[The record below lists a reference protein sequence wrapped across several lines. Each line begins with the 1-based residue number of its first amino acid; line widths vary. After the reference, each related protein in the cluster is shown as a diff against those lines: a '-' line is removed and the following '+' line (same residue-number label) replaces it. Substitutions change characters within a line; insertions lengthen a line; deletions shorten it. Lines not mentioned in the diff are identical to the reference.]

1 MENDEG
7 MIGMWSIV
15 TLLAL
20 FNECADE
27 KRSGY
32 KSKKKYIGK
41 PHWIEYMI
49 MVIGATMF
57 FIKILTP

>member
-1 MENDEG
+1 

-20 FNECADE
+20 FKECADE

-32 KSKKKYIGK
+32 DRKKKYVGK
-41 PHWIEYMI
+41 PHWIEYVI
-49 MVIGATMF
+49 MAFGGVVLIATLIGA
-57 FIKILTP
+57 IVEV

>member
-1 MENDEG
+1 

-15 TLLAL
+15 TVLAL
-20 FNECADE
+20 FKECADE

-41 PHWIEYMI
+41 PHWIEYVI
-49 MVIGATMF
+49 MAFGGVVLIATLIGA
-57 FIKILTP
+57 IVEV